1 MTATQ
6 LSQAA
11 LDIQAIYQSPEAVQ
25 NPYPL
30 YERAR
35 QHGEVVT
42 VPEWNAVAV
51 FGHEEVSAVLRSP
64 AALSGQFV
72 GQDDTGSPLPSETLK
87 LLEPMMLFHN
97 GPSHARLRGLVNAAF
112 TPRVVAEQELLVR
125 ELTRELLAAA
135 GPGRFDLIEGLA
147 TPLPV
152 SVISR
157 MLGLSGTD
165 DGKFRRWTHSVAELL
180 GGVNASPEL
189 SEQIESDAREMR
201 DYFRDLASEL
211 RAAPQPGLLSALA
224 AVSMPDEEG
233 QDAQLSS
240 DELLANAVLLL
251 VAGHETTSN
260 LIGRGVLALSEQA
273 GAWAELCAAP
283 ELPAS
288 LATNLADELLRFTSP
303 VQLTGRVLGAPTD
316 IGAQTFAAGTH
327 TMLLLAAANRDPRT
341 FAAPDQLDWQRPNA
355 ARHLAFASGPHY
367 CLGASLARLEARVV
381 FGELAR
387 YPQLCVLEQAHEYR
401 PNITLRGLTRLEV
414 ELGERG

>member
-6 LSQAA
+6 PSQAA
-11 LDIQAIYQSPEAVQ
+11 LDIQAIYQSPEAIH

-35 QHGEVVT
+35 QHGEVVA
-42 VPEWNAVAV
+42 VPEWNAVAI
-51 FGHEEVSAVLRSP
+51 FGHEEASAVFRSP
-64 AALSGQFV
+64 QALSGQFV
-72 GQDDTGSPLPSETLK
+72 GQDETGSPLPSETLK

-97 GPSHARLRGLVNAAF
+97 GLSHTRLRGLVNAAF
-112 TPRVVAEQELLVR
+112 TPRVVAEQEALVR
-125 ELTRELLAAA
+125 GLTRELLEQA
-135 GPGRFDLIEGLA
+135 GPGHFDLVEGLA

-157 MLGLSGTD
+157 MLGLSGAD
-165 DGKFRRWTHSVAELL
+165 DSKFQRWTQSVAELL
-180 GGVNASPEL
+180 GGVDSSPEL
-189 SEQIESDAREMR
+189 GARIESDAREMR
-201 DYFRDLASEL
+201 DYFRDLAGEL

-233 QDAQLSS
+233 QNAQLSS

-283 ELPAS
+283 EVPAS
-288 LATNLADELLRFTSP
+288 LADELLRFTSP
-303 VQLTGRVLGAPTD
+303 VQLTGRVLGAQTE
-316 IGAQTFAAGTH
+316 IGGQTFAAGTH
-327 TMLLLAAANRDPRT
+327 AMLLLAAANRDSRT
-341 FAAPDQLDWQRPNA
+341 FAAPERLDWQRPNA

-387 YPQLCVLEQAHEYR
+387 YPRLRVPEQAHEYR
-401 PNITLRGLTRLEV
+401 PNITLRGLKKLNV